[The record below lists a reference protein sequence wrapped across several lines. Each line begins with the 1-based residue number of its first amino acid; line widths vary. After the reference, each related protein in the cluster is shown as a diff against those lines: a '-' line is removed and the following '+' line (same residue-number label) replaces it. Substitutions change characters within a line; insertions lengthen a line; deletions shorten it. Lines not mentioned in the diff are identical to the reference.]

1 MKLDCKLNLENN
13 IRSIDIFVSSLGTS
27 VLTQDE
33 EEAILSNYNEKIK
46 IYNRYVKK
54 TINSAIL
61 NMLGYE
67 TKTYKY
73 LEYKNA

>member
-33 EEAILSNYNEKIK
+33 EEAILLNID
-46 IYNRYVKK
+46 IGIRAK
-54 TINSAIL
+54 TVDSISENF
-61 NMLGYE
+61 
-67 TKTYKY
+67 
-73 LEYKNA
+73 